1 LPFFTVIQNILLCL
15 QNYEKRLHKIF
26 SKNLFIGK
34 KVVYLPKCH
43 STNSI
48 ATQLAEIEHVN
59 EGAVVIADEQ
69 LAGRG
74 QRGNSWESE
83 PGKNIMMSVVLK
95 PTFLKPSQQFFLNI
109 IVSIAVKKTLSE
121 FGLENVKV
129 KWPNDIYAGNKKI
142 TGILIE
148 STLKGSMIE
157 TSVVGV
163 GLNVNQLVFT
173 TEKATSMAL
182 EAGSGLDKEL
192 VLEKLS
198 RNIESLY
205 LQLKGGASEKLKAD
219 YLKSMIGWGEQRS
232 YRDKEGTFEGKILGV
247 SELGKLKV
255 EREGNVKEYDLKEID
270 FLWK

>member
-1 LPFFTVIQNILLCL
+1 
-15 QNYEKRLHKIF
+15 LHKIF

-59 EGAVVIADEQ
+59 EGAVVITDEQ

-74 QRGNSWESE
+74 QRGNTWESE
-83 PGKNIMMSVVLK
+83 AGKNIMMSVVLK
-95 PTFLKPSQQFFLNI
+95 PTFLRPSQQFFLNI
-109 IVSIAVKKTLSE
+109 IVSIAVKQTLSE
-121 FGLENVKV
+121 FGLKHVKV
-129 KWPNDIYAGNKKI
+129 KWPNDIYAGNKKV

-148 STLKGSMIE
+148 STLRGSMIE
-157 TSVVGV
+157 TSVVGI

-182 EAGSGLDKEL
+182 EMGNNLNKEH

-205 LQLKGGASEKLKAD
+205 LQLKGGASEKLKSD
-219 YLKSMIGWGEQRS
+219 YLKSMIGWEERRS
-232 YRDKEGTFEGKILGV
+232 YRDKEGTFEGEILDV
-247 SELGKLKV
+247 SELGKLRI
-255 EREGNVKEYDLKEID
+255 ERGGNVKEYDLKEIE
-270 FLWK
+270 FVWK